1 MAKDHRDHRS
11 TRDEDEPEV
20 VATEAPPPGLAPHG
34 VPAGLPPE
42 AYMTAQEAHVAG
54 GGEYA
59 PPPETE
65 EEAHARLAKQAKKD
79 AEDRAKRDE
88 EDVERARKAKKGEK

>member
-20 VATEAPPPGLAPHG
+20 VATEAPSPRLAPHG

-59 PPPETE
+59 PPPETV
-65 EEAHARLAKQAKKD
+65 EEANARLAKETKK
-79 AEDRAKRDE
+79 AEEDRKRRDE
-88 EDVERARKAKKGEK
+88 EDIERARKAKKGEK

>member
-1 MAKDHRDHRS
+1 MAKDHKW
-11 TRDEDEPEV
+11 TKDEDAEV

-42 AYMTAQEAHVAG
+42 SYMTAQEAHVAG

-59 PPPETE
+59 PPPETI
-65 EEAHARLAKQAKKD
+65 EEANARLAKQTKKD
-79 AEDRAKRDE
+79 NEERAKRDA